1 MAINNYDLGRDVINT
16 DVLTKTNYEITSA
29 TAAQERNINSFVME
43 ATSTGFLSN
52 AKGTTTSTPLS
63 AAFRNISNY
72 FFSSSA
78 ANRIPVAQNIISTTG
93 ISRVI
98 TVGRTTVD
106 DSILSGSVTGTFS
119 FGLGA
124 TDKVIIDRPEQSISG
139 AVGRKGDLIEKADT
153 TNVVGTVFYDTGT
166 MVFHGGDYS
175 RDTNFLIDSTSG
187 FVFGPGATAGNVAIN
202 NLSFISLNMLKRSVF
217 FTRAFNQEFNY
228 SNNPTAIANQS
239 LGSISSNLTG
249 NPTSISNASLGSI
262 SSNLTGNPTT
272 FITTVGLYNTNN
284 ELLAVAKTA
293 PPVKKDFNT

>member
-1 MAINNYDLGRDVINT
+1 MSINNYDLGRDVINT
-16 DVLTKTNYEITSA
+16 EVLTKTYYEITSA

-43 ATSTGFLSN
+43 AGSTGFLVN

-78 ANRIPVAQNIISTTG
+78 ANRIPVSQNNVATTG

-98 TVGRTTVD
+98 TIGRTTVD
-106 DSILSGSVTGTFS
+106 DAILSGSVTGTFS
-119 FGLGA
+119 FGTQA
-124 TDKVIIDRPEQSISG
+124 NKVIIDQPEQSISG
-139 AVGRKGDLIEKADT
+139 AVGRKGDLVEKADT
-153 TNVVGTVFYDTGT
+153 TNVVVTVFYDTGT

-175 RDTNFLIDSTSG
+175 RDTNFLIDSASG

-228 SNNPTAIANQS
+228 SNNPTAIANAS

-249 NPTSISNASLGSI
+249 NPTS
-262 SSNLTGNPTT
+262 
-272 FITTVGLYNTNN
+272 FITTVGLYNADN

-293 PPVKKDFNT
+293 PPVKKDFDTEKVFAVRLQY

>member
-1 MAINNYDLGRDVINT
+1 MSINNYDLGRDVINT
-16 DVLTKTNYEITSA
+16 EVLTKTNYEITSA

-43 ATSTGFLSN
+43 ATSTGFLVN

-78 ANRIPVAQNIISTTG
+78 ANRIPVSQNNVATTG

-98 TVGRTTVD
+98 TIGRTTVD
-106 DSILSGSVTGTFS
+106 DAILSGSVTGTFS
-119 FGLGA
+119 FGTQA
-124 TDKVIIDRPEQSISG
+124 DKVIIDHPEQSISG
-139 AVGRKGDLIEKADT
+139 AVGRKVDLVEKADT

-175 RDTNFLIDSTSG
+175 RDTNFLIDSASG

-228 SNNPTAIANQS
+228 SNNPTAIAN
-239 LGSISSNLTG
+239 
-249 NPTSISNASLGSI
+249 ASLGSI
-262 SSNLTGNPTT
+262 SSNLTGSPTT
-272 FITTVGLYNTNN
+272 FITTVVLYNGDN

-293 PPVKKDFNT
+293 PPVKKDFDTEKIFAVRLQY

>member
-1 MAINNYDLGRDVINT
+1 MSINNYDLGRDVINT
-16 DVLTKTNYEITSA
+16 EVLTKTNYEITSA

-43 ATSTGFLSN
+43 AGSTGFLVN

-78 ANRIPVAQNIISTTG
+78 ANRIPVSQNNVATTG

-106 DSILSGSVTGTFS
+106 DAILSGSVTGTFS
-119 FGLGA
+119 FGTQA
-124 TDKVIIDRPEQSISG
+124 NKVIIDQPEQSISG
-139 AVGRKGDLIEKADT
+139 AVGRKGDLVEKSDT
-153 TNVVGTVFYDTGT
+153 TNVVGTVFYDSGT
-166 MVFHGGDYS
+166 MIFHGGDYS
-175 RDTNFLIDSTSG
+175 RDTNFLIDSSSG

-228 SNNPTAIANQS
+228 SNNPTAIANAS

-249 NPTSISNASLGSI
+249 NPTS
-262 SSNLTGNPTT
+262 
-272 FITTVGLYNTNN
+272 FITTIGLYSDDN

-293 PPVKKDFNT
+293 PPVKKDFDTEKVFAVRLQY

>member
-1 MAINNYDLGRDVINT
+1 MAITNYDLTRDVIST
-16 DVLTKTNYEITSA
+16 EVLTKTNYEITSA

-43 ATSTGFLSN
+43 AGSTGFLVN

-78 ANRIPVAQNIISTTG
+78 ANRIPVAQNNVATTG

-98 TVGRTTVD
+98 TIGRTTTD
-106 DSILSGSVTGTFS
+106 DAILSGSVTGTFS
-119 FGLGA
+119 FGTQA
-124 TDKVIIDRPEQSISG
+124 DKVIIDQPEQSISG
-139 AVGRKGDLIEKADT
+139 AVGRKGDLVEKADT
-153 TNVVGTVFYDTGT
+153 TNIVGTVFYDTGT

-175 RDTNFLIDSTSG
+175 RETNFLIDSASG

-228 SNNPTAIANQS
+228 SNNPTAIAN
-239 LGSISSNLTG
+239 
-249 NPTSISNASLGSI
+249 ASLGSI

-272 FITTVGLYNTNN
+272 FITTVGLYNATN

-293 PPVKKDFNT
+293 PPVKKDFDTEKVFAVRLQY

>member
-1 MAINNYDLGRDVINT
+1 MSINNYDLGRDVINT
-16 DVLTKTNYEITSA
+16 EVLTKTNYEITSA

-43 ATSTGFLSN
+43 AGSTGFLVN

-78 ANRIPVAQNIISTTG
+78 ANRIPVAQNNVATTG

-98 TVGRTTVD
+98 TIGRTTVD
-106 DSILSGSVTGTFS
+106 DAILSGSVTGTFS
-119 FGLGA
+119 FGTQA
-124 TDKVIIDRPEQSISG
+124 NKVIIDQPEQSISG
-139 AVGRKGDLIEKADT
+139 AVGRKGDLVEKSDT
-153 TNVVGTVFYDTGT
+153 TNVVGTVFYDSGT
-166 MVFHGGDYS
+166 MIFHGGDYS
-175 RDTNFLIDSTSG
+175 RDTNFLIDSASG

-228 SNNPTAIANQS
+228 SNNPTAIAN
-239 LGSISSNLTG
+239 
-249 NPTSISNASLGSI
+249 ASLGSI
-262 SSNLTGNPTT
+262 SSNLTGSPTT
-272 FITTVGLYNTNN
+272 FITTVGLYNNDN

-293 PPVKKDFNT
+293 PPVKKDFDTEKVFAVRLQY

>member
-1 MAINNYDLGRDVINT
+1 MSINNYDLSRDVINT
-16 DVLTKTNYEITSA
+16 EVLTKTNYEITSA

-43 ATSTGFLSN
+43 AGSTGFLVN

-78 ANRIPVAQNIISTTG
+78 ANRIPVAQNNVATTG

-98 TVGRTTVD
+98 TIGRTTVD
-106 DSILSGSVTGTFS
+106 DAILSGSVTGTFS
-119 FGLGA
+119 FGTQA
-124 TDKVIIDRPEQSISG
+124 DKVIIDQPEQSISG
-139 AVGRKGDLIEKADT
+139 AVGRKGDLVEKSDT
-153 TNVVGTVFYDTGT
+153 TNVVGTVFYDSGT
-166 MVFHGGDYS
+166 MIFHGGDYS
-175 RDTNFLIDSTSG
+175 RDTNFLIDSASG

-228 SNNPTAIANQS
+228 SNNPTAIANAS

-249 NPTSISNASLGSI
+249 NPTS
-262 SSNLTGNPTT
+262 
-272 FITTVGLYNTNN
+272 FITTIGLYSDDN

-293 PPVKKDFNT
+293 PPVKKDFDTEKVFAVRLQY

>member
-1 MAINNYDLGRDVINT
+1 MSINNYDLNRDVINT
-16 DVLTKTNYEITSA
+16 EVLSKTNYEITSA

-43 ATSTGFLSN
+43 ATSTGFLVN

-78 ANRIPVAQNIISTTG
+78 ANRIPVAQNNIATTG

-98 TVGRTTVD
+98 TIGRTTVD
-106 DSILSGSVTGTFS
+106 DAILSGSVTGTFS
-119 FGLGA
+119 FGTQA
-124 TDKVIIDRPEQSISG
+124 NKVIIDRPEQSISG
-139 AVGRKGDLIEKADT
+139 AVGRKGDLVDQTDT

-166 MVFHGGDYS
+166 LVFHGGDYS
-175 RDTNFLIDSTSG
+175 KNTNFLIDSSSG

-202 NLSFISLNMLKRSVF
+202 NISFISLNMLKRSVF

-228 SNNPTAIANQS
+228 SNNPTAIAN
-239 LGSISSNLTG
+239 
-249 NPTSISNASLGSI
+249 ASLGSI
-262 SSNLTGNPTT
+262 SSNLTSNPTS
-272 FITTVGLYNTNN
+272 FITTVGLYNSNN

-293 PPVKKDFNT
+293 PPVKKDFDTEKVFAVRLQY

>member
-1 MAINNYDLGRDVINT
+1 MSINNYNLSRDVINT
-16 DVLTKTNYEITSA
+16 EVLTKTNYEITSA

-43 ATSTGFLSN
+43 AGSTGFLVN

-78 ANRIPVAQNIISTTG
+78 ANRIPVSQNNVATTG

-106 DSILSGSVTGTFS
+106 DAILSGSVTGTFS
-119 FGLGA
+119 FGTQA
-124 TDKVIIDRPEQSISG
+124 NKVIIDQPEQSISG
-139 AVGRKGDLIEKADT
+139 AVGRKGDLVEKSDT
-153 TNVVGTVFYDTGT
+153 TNVVGTVFYDSGT
-166 MVFHGGDYS
+166 MIFHGGDYS
-175 RDTNFLIDSTSG
+175 RDTNFLIDSASG

-228 SNNPTAIANQS
+228 SNNPTAIANAS

-249 NPTSISNASLGSI
+249 NPTS
-262 SSNLTGNPTT
+262 
-272 FITTVGLYNTNN
+272 FITTVGLYNNDN

-293 PPVKKDFNT
+293 PPVKKDFDTEKVFAVRLQY

>member
-1 MAINNYDLGRDVINT
+1 MSINNYDLNRDVINT
-16 DVLTKTNYEITSA
+16 EVLSKTNYEITSA

-43 ATSTGFLSN
+43 AGSTGFLVN

-78 ANRIPVAQNIISTTG
+78 ANRIPVSQNNVATTG

-106 DSILSGSVTGTFS
+106 DAILSGSVTGTFS
-119 FGLGA
+119 FGTQA
-124 TDKVIIDRPEQSISG
+124 NKVIIDQPEQSISG
-139 AVGRKGDLIEKADT
+139 AVGRKGDLVEKSDT
-153 TNVVGTVFYDTGT
+153 TNVVGTVFYDSGT
-166 MVFHGGDYS
+166 MIFHGGDYS
-175 RDTNFLIDSTSG
+175 RDTNFLIDSASG

-228 SNNPTAIANQS
+228 SNNPTAIANAS

-249 NPTSISNASLGSI
+249 NPTS
-262 SSNLTGNPTT
+262 
-272 FITTVGLYNTNN
+272 FITTVGLYNADN

-293 PPVKKDFNT
+293 PPVKKDFDTEKVFAVRLQY

>member
-1 MAINNYDLGRDVINT
+1 MTIARYNLSRDVINT
-16 DVLTKTNYEITSA
+16 EVLTKTNYEITSA

-78 ANRIPVAQNIISTTG
+78 ANRIPVAQNIIATTG

-119 FGLGA
+119 FGTQA
-124 TDKVIIDRPEQSISG
+124 DKVIVDQPEQSISG
-139 AVGRKGDLIEKADT
+139 AVGRKGDLVERATLIDPDLT

-175 RDTNFLIDSTSG
+175 RNTNFLIDSSSG

-228 SNNPTAIANQS
+228 SNNPTAIAN
-239 LGSISSNLTG
+239 
-249 NPTSISNASLGSI
+249 ASLGSI

-272 FITTVGLYNTNN
+272 FITTVGLYTDDNQ
-284 ELLAVAKTA
+284 LVAVAKTA
-293 PPVKKDFNT
+293 PPVKKNFDTEKVFGVRLQY

>member
-1 MAINNYDLGRDVINT
+1 MTIASYDLSRDVITT

-43 ATSTGFLSN
+43 AGSTGFLVN

-78 ANRIPVAQNIISTTG
+78 ANRIPVSQNNVATTG

-106 DSILSGSVTGTFS
+106 DAILSGSVTGTFS
-119 FGLGA
+119 FGTQA
-124 TDKVIIDRPEQSISG
+124 NKVIIDQPEQSISG
-139 AVGRKGDLIEKADT
+139 AVGRKGDLVEKSDT
-153 TNVVGTVFYDTGT
+153 TNVVGTVFYDSGT
-166 MVFHGGDYS
+166 MIFHGGDYS
-175 RDTNFLIDSTSG
+175 RDTNFLIDSASG
-187 FVFGPGATAGNVAIN
+187 CVFGPGATAGNVAIN

-228 SNNPTAIANQS
+228 SNNPTAIANAS

-249 NPTSISNASLGSI
+249 NPTS
-262 SSNLTGNPTT
+262 
-272 FITTVGLYNTNN
+272 FITTIGLYSDDN

-293 PPVKKDFNT
+293 PPVKKDFDTEKVFAVRLQY

>member
-1 MAINNYDLGRDVINT
+1 MSINNYDLGRDVINT
-16 DVLTKTNYEITSA
+16 EVLTKTNYEITSA

-43 ATSTGFLSN
+43 AGSTGFLVN

-78 ANRIPVAQNIISTTG
+78 ANRIPVSQNNVATTG

-106 DSILSGSVTGTFS
+106 DAILSGSVTGTFS
-119 FGLGA
+119 FGTQA
-124 TDKVIIDRPEQSISG
+124 NKVIIDQPEQSISG
-139 AVGRKGDLIEKADT
+139 AVGRKGDLVEKSDT
-153 TNVVGTVFYDTGT
+153 TNVVGTVFYDSGT
-166 MVFHGGDYS
+166 MIFHGGDYS
-175 RDTNFLIDSTSG
+175 RDTNFLIDSASG

-228 SNNPTAIANQS
+228 SNNPTAIANAS

-249 NPTSISNASLGSI
+249 NPTS
-262 SSNLTGNPTT
+262 
-272 FITTVGLYNTNN
+272 FITTIGLYSDDN

-293 PPVKKDFNT
+293 PPVKKDFDTEKVFAVRLQY

>member
-1 MAINNYDLGRDVINT
+1 MSINNYDLGRDVINT
-16 DVLTKTNYEITSA
+16 EVLTKTNYEITSA

-43 ATSTGFLSN
+43 AGSTGFLVN

-78 ANRIPVAQNIISTTG
+78 ANRIPVAQNNVATTG

-98 TVGRTTVD
+98 TIGRTTVD
-106 DSILSGSVTGTFS
+106 DAILSGSVTGTFS
-119 FGLGA
+119 FGTQA
-124 TDKVIIDRPEQSISG
+124 NKVIIDQPEQSISG
-139 AVGRKGDLIEKADT
+139 AVGRKGDLVEKADT
-153 TNVVGTVFYDTGT
+153 TNVVGTVFYDSGT

-175 RDTNFLIDSTSG
+175 RDTNFLIDSASG

-228 SNNPTAIANQS
+228 SNNPTAIANAS

-249 NPTSISNASLGSI
+249 NPTS
-262 SSNLTGNPTT
+262 
-272 FITTVGLYNTNN
+272 FITTVGLYNNDN

-293 PPVKKDFNT
+293 PPVKKDFDTEKVFAVRLQY

>member
-1 MAINNYDLGRDVINT
+1 MSINNYDLGRDVINT
-16 DVLTKTNYEITSA
+16 EVLTKTNYEITSA

-43 ATSTGFLSN
+43 AGSTGFLSN

-78 ANRIPVAQNIISTTG
+78 ANRIPVAQNIIATTG

-98 TVGRTTVD
+98 TIGRTTVD
-106 DSILSGSVTGTFS
+106 DAILSGTVTGTFS
-119 FGLGA
+119 FGTQA
-124 TDKVIIDRPEQSISG
+124 DKVIIDRPEQSISG

-175 RDTNFLIDSTSG
+175 RDTNFLIDSSSG

-228 SNNPTAIANQS
+228 SNNPTAIAN
-239 LGSISSNLTG
+239 
-249 NPTSISNASLGSI
+249 ASLGSI

-272 FITTVGLYNTNN
+272 FITTVGLYNVNN

-293 PPVKKDFNT
+293 PPVKKDFDTEKVFGVRLQY

>member
-1 MAINNYDLGRDVINT
+1 MSINNYDLGRDVINT
-16 DVLTKTNYEITSA
+16 EVLTKTNYEITSA

-43 ATSTGFLSN
+43 ATSTGFLVN

-78 ANRIPVAQNIISTTG
+78 ANRIPVAQNIIATTG

-119 FGLGA
+119 FGTQA
-124 TDKVIIDRPEQSISG
+124 DKIIIDRPEQSISG

-175 RDTNFLIDSTSG
+175 RDTNFLIDSSYG

-228 SNNPTAIANQS
+228 SNNPTAIANAS

-249 NPTSISNASLGSI
+249 NPTS
-262 SSNLTGNPTT
+262 
-272 FITTVGLYNTNN
+272 FITTIGLYNTDN
-284 ELLAVAKTA
+284 ELVAIAKTA
-293 PPVKKDFNT
+293 PPVKKDFDTEKVFAVRLQY

>member
-1 MAINNYDLGRDVINT
+1 MTISRYNLAADVINT
-16 DVLTKTNYEITSA
+16 EVLTKTNYEITSA

-78 ANRIPVAQNIISTTG
+78 ANRIPVAQNIIATTG

-119 FGLGA
+119 FGTQA
-124 TDKVIIDRPEQSISG
+124 DKVIIDRPEQSISG

-175 RDTNFLIDSTSG
+175 RDTNFLIDSSSG

-228 SNNPTAIANQS
+228 SNNPTAIAN
-239 LGSISSNLTG
+239 
-249 NPTSISNASLGSI
+249 ASLGSI
-262 SSNLTGNPTT
+262 SSNLTGNPTA
-272 FITTVGLYNTNN
+272 FITTIGLYTDDN
-284 ELLAVAKTA
+284 ELVAVAKTA
-293 PPVKKDFNT
+293 PPVKKDFDTEKVFAVRMQY

>member
-1 MAINNYDLGRDVINT
+1 MSINNYNLGRDVINT
-16 DVLTKTNYEITSA
+16 EVLTKTNYEITSA

-43 ATSTGFLSN
+43 AGSTGFLVN

-78 ANRIPVAQNIISTTG
+78 ANRIPVAQNNVATTG

-98 TVGRTTVD
+98 TIGRTTVD
-106 DSILSGSVTGTFS
+106 DAILSGSVTGTFS
-119 FGLGA
+119 FGTQA
-124 TDKVIIDRPEQSISG
+124 NKVIIDQPEQSISG
-139 AVGRKGDLIEKADT
+139 AVGRKGDLVEKSDT
-153 TNVVGTVFYDTGT
+153 TNVVGTVFYDSGT
-166 MVFHGGDYS
+166 MIFHGGDYS
-175 RDTNFLIDSTSG
+175 RDTNFLIDSASG

-228 SNNPTAIANQS
+228 SNNPTAIAN
-239 LGSISSNLTG
+239 
-249 NPTSISNASLGSI
+249 ASLGSI
-262 SSNLTGNPTT
+262 SSNLTGSPTT
-272 FITTVGLYNTNN
+272 FITTVGLYNADN

-293 PPVKKDFNT
+293 PPVKKDFDTEKVFAVRLQY

>member
-16 DVLTKTNYEITSA
+16 EVLTKTNYEITSA

-78 ANRIPVAQNIISTTG
+78 ANRIPVAQNIIATTG

-98 TVGRTTVD
+98 TIGRTTTD
-106 DSILSGSVTGTFS
+106 DAILSGTVTGTFS
-119 FGLGA
+119 FGTQA
-124 TDKVIIDRPEQSISG
+124 DKVIIDRPEQSISG

-175 RDTNFLIDSTSG
+175 RDTNFLIDSSSG

-249 NPTSISNASLGSI
+249 NPTA
-262 SSNLTGNPTT
+262 
-272 FITTVGLYNTNN
+272 FITTVGLYNANN

-293 PPVKKDFNT
+293 PPVKKNFDTEKVFAVRLQY